1 MIFSLLAFLTL
12 IISVC
17 MRERKKSL
25 IIQSI
30 SCLFET
36 IYDFFIFAYTGAC
49 LSIFNFIRT
58 FIYINKE
65 KLNKIIYIMILPIF
79 ESIVIINCIVTWE
92 GYISL
97 LPTSASIIRTYCLWQ
112 TNMSLIRISGLTT
125 GILYGSYYLYHHSW
139 FMVLGDIA
147 LSIIAIFTLW
157 KNSMNNRKRYN

>member
-17 MRERKKSL
+17 MVERKKSL

-58 FIYINKE
+58 
-65 KLNKIIYIMILPIF
+65 
-79 ESIVIINCIVTWE
+79 
-92 GYISL
+92 
-97 LPTSASIIRTYCLWQ
+97 YCLWQ
-112 TNMSLIRISGLTT
+112 TNMNLIRISGLTT

-157 KNSMNNRKRYN
+157 QNSMNNRKTI